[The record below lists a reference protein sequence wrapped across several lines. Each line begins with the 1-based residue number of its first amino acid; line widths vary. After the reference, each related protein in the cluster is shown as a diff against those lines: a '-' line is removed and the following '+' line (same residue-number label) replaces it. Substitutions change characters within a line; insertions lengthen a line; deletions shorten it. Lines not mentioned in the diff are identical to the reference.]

1 MRLLRAFACLCE
13 EQSVSRAASR
23 MHVTQSAMS
32 GILGRLREAFDD
44 NLFERT
50 RNGLRPTARS
60 IALLPAVTDI
70 LGRIDALGSQQ
81 EFDPAS
87 ARNVISIAAND
98 FIQSILLAP
107 VVCDVHAQAPG
118 MQLQFRQLNADRLK
132 ADLLRGELDLALIA
146 QQHAPRELPSAIV
159 LEQDYALAVGLRH
172 RLSGRSS
179 ISVADI
185 ADETHI
191 AISPAPDG
199 SNWHIDQ
206 AFERAGIPRKVAV
219 LVSTFLAVP
228 DLLEAADFIAVLPA
242 QLAQRHRDRLAV
254 LPLPVD
260 IASSALVM
268 LWNQQ
273 SRNEPANRWMRE
285 RILAAAD
292 ALSSQVEPGSRQDQR
307 VKPATG
313 IATGFA
319 RTVK

>member
-1 MRLLRAFACLCE
+1 MDIRNLDLRLLRAFVCLCE
-13 EQSVSRAASR
+13 EQSVSRAGTR

-32 GILGRLREAFDD
+32 GILGRLREAFKDD
-44 NLFERT
+44 LLERT
-50 RNGLRPTARS
+50 HNGLRPTARS
-60 IALLPAVTDI
+60 VVLLPAVTDI
-70 LGRIDALGSQQ
+70 LGRVDALGSPQ
-81 EFDPAS
+81 EFDPAR

-107 VVCDVHAQAPG
+107 VICDVHAQAPG

-146 QQHAPRELPSAIV
+146 QQHAPRELSSSIV
-159 LEQDYALAVGLRH
+159 LEQDYALAVGPRH
-172 RLSGRSS
+172 RLSGRKR
-179 ISVADI
+179 IAATDL
-185 ADETHI
+185 ADEVHI

-228 DLLEAADFIAVLPA
+228 DLLEATGFVAVLPA
-242 QLAQRHRDRLAV
+242 QLAQRHRERLTV

-260 IASSALVM
+260 ISASALVM
-268 LWNQQ
+268 LWNPQ

-285 RILAAAD
+285 RILAAAQE
-292 ALSSQVEPGSRQDQR
+292 LSRSR
-307 VKPATG
+307 G
-313 IATGFA
+313 
-319 RTVK
+319 

>member
-1 MRLLRAFACLCE
+1 MDIRNLDLRLLRAFVCLCE
-13 EQSVSRAASR
+13 EQSVSRAATR

-32 GILGRLREAFDD
+32 GILGRLREAFKDD
-44 NLFERT
+44 LLERT
-50 RNGLRPTARS
+50 HNGLRPTARS
-60 IALLPAVTDI
+60 VVLLPAVTDI
-70 LGRIDALGSQQ
+70 LGRVDALGSPQ
-81 EFDPAS
+81 EFDPAR

-107 VVCDVHAQAPG
+107 VICDVHAQAPG

-146 QQHAPRELPSAIV
+146 QQHAPRELSSSIV
-159 LEQDYALAVGLRH
+159 LEQDYALAVGPRH
-172 RLSGRSS
+172 RLSGRKR
-179 ISVADI
+179 IAATDL
-185 ADETHI
+185 ADEVHI

-228 DLLEAADFIAVLPA
+228 DLLEATGFVAVLPA
-242 QLAQRHRDRLAV
+242 QLAQRHRERLTV

-260 IASSALVM
+260 ISASAFVM
-268 LWNQQ
+268 LWNPQ

-285 RILAAAD
+285 RILAAAQE
-292 ALSSQVEPGSRQDQR
+292 LSRSR
-307 VKPATG
+307 G
-313 IATGFA
+313 
-319 RTVK
+319 

>member
-1 MRLLRAFACLCE
+1 MDIRNLDLRLLRAFVCLCE
-13 EQSVSRAASR
+13 EQSVSRAATR

-32 GILGRLREAFDD
+32 GILGRLREAFKDD
-44 NLFERT
+44 LLERT
-50 RNGLRPTARS
+50 HNGLRPTARS
-60 IALLPAVTDI
+60 VVLLPAVTDI
-70 LGRIDALGSQQ
+70 LGRVDALGSQQ
-81 EFDPAS
+81 EFDPAR

-107 VVCDVHAQAPG
+107 VICDVHAQAPG

-146 QQHAPRELPSAIV
+146 QQHAPRELSSSIV
-159 LEQDYALAVGLRH
+159 LEQDYALAVGPRH
-172 RLSGRSS
+172 RLSGRKR
-179 ISVADI
+179 IAATDL
-185 ADETHI
+185 ADEVHI

-228 DLLEAADFIAVLPA
+228 DLLEATDFVAVLPA
-242 QLAQRHRDRLAV
+242 QLAQRHRERLTV

-260 IASSALVM
+260 ISASAFVM
-268 LWNQQ
+268 LWNPQ

-285 RILAAAD
+285 RILAAAQE
-292 ALSSQVEPGSRQDQR
+292 LSRSR
-307 VKPATG
+307 G
-313 IATGFA
+313 
-319 RTVK
+319 